1 VKIKDKG
8 PMKEIF
14 FTKHSKDS
22 MKKRGVTEA
31 EVKTAI
37 SKAPWQP
44 SKWGRFEC
52 ALEFQYD
59 KKWNNKFYH
68 TKQVIPVFV
77 EEKRR
82 IIVITVYSFYF

>member
-1 VKIKDKG
+1 
-8 PMKEIF
+8 MKEIV
-14 FTKHSKDS
+14 FTKHSIES
-22 MKKRGVTEA
+22 MRKRGVLEE
-31 EVKTAI
+31 EVKTTI

-59 KKWNNKFYH
+59 REWNGKFYH

-77 EEKRR
+77 EETKR
-82 IIVITVYSFYF
+82 IIVITVYAFYF